1 MTIGAQHR
9 SDQGFW
15 SDSFGDGSGANV
27 TLSSLDVVQR
37 KTQWHCCPSEF
48 NVMLSRP
55 GCGLKLRDGSIKSHR
70 RCFPQPGLTR

>member
-1 MTIGAQHR
+1 VTIGAQRR

-37 KTQWHCCPSEF
+37 KNTMALLPF
-48 NVMLSRP
+48 GV
-55 GCGLKLRDGSIKSHR
+55 
-70 RCFPQPGLTR
+70 